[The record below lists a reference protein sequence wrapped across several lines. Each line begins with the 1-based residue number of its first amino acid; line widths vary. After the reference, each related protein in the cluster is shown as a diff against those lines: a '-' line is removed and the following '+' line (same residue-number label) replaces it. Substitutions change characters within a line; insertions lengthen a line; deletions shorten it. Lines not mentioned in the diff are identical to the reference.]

1 MSLANQISLFV
12 EQLPERN
19 QIILLELV
27 KAMIS
32 PDDLLSDE
40 DIADIEQARAE
51 YARGE
56 SVPHNA
62 INWN

>member
-27 KAMIS
+27 KAIIS
-32 PDDLLSDE
+32 PDDVLSEE
-40 DIADIEQARAE
+40 DIADI
-51 YARGE
+51 
-56 SVPHNA
+56 
-62 INWN
+62 

>member
-56 SVPHNA
+56 TIPHEA